1 VNVHRNRARTAS
13 QAALAVALAG
23 LLPANADEPAAIDGY
38 GRIDGRYCAA
48 AARLVLDD
56 GRHFEVDAS
65 FAPGA
70 TMDVRGA
77 TIEAP
82 LCGRAPRLSG
92 GIVAVPARPA
102 IELTLA
108 ARDWPRHA
116 ADIDA
121 LARRFPQARLRVR
134 VLAADTGEAQAAA
147 LHIGSQWLHQ
157 RPELMA
163 RSTIAPLTAGSAA
176 REAVRGWRVVFD
188 ALDETRSMHAD
199 SAGDVAR
206 LLAAAR

>member
-1 VNVHRNRARTAS
+1 MTVRRNGPRIA
-13 QAALAVALAG
+13 QVALVVALGG
-23 LLPANADEPAAIDGY
+23 LFPAAADEPAAVDGY
-38 GRIDGRYCAA
+38 GRIDGRYCAV

-65 FAPGA
+65 LAPG
-70 TMDVRGA
+70 TTVDVRSA

-92 GIVAVPARPA
+92 GVVAVPARPA

-108 ARDWPRHA
+108 ALDWPRHT
-116 ADIDA
+116 ADIEA
-121 LARRFPQARLRVR
+121 LARRFPHARLRLR
-134 VLAADTGEAQAAA
+134 VLAADTDQAQAAA
-147 LHIGSQWLHQ
+147 LHIGSQWLQQ

-163 RSTIAPLTAGSAA
+163 RSTIAPLPAGSAA
-176 REAVRGWRVVFD
+176 RGGVRGWRVAFD
-188 ALDETRSMHAD
+188 ALDETRSVHAD